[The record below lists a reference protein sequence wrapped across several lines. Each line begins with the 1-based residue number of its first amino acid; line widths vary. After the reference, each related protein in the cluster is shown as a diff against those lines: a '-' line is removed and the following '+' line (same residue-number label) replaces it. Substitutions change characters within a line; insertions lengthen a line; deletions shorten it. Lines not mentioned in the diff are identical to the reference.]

1 MEKHQIEAFYRMVTK
16 WENESAALRVI
27 TTHYIPVNT
36 WLIKYLG
43 LDAALFLSAAY
54 EELFYLRQIGK
65 VKDDDFAVKFSVRKA
80 QMKTGLGEAR
90 QRKAIDVLKSHGL
103 IGTYNTGWVP
113 SYRNIAF
120 NFAVFKSFEQ
130 ELNDFINKE
139 TIKNKKIKE
148 EFDKKMKDVHDDCVN
163 KKIKE
168 QKEFELDFE
177 KCAEEQRLAE
187 QKAIEE
193 WETEHPGE
201 DYYEAHRIQTD
212 ACYAAPP
219 TQPARSFN
227 GFTF

>member
-1 MEKHQIEAFYRMVTK
+1 MEKHQIEAFHRMVTK
-16 WENESAALRVI
+16 WENESATLRVI

-120 NFAVFKSFEQ
+120 NFAVFKSFEK
-130 ELNDFINKE
+130 ELNDFISKE

-168 QKEFELDFE
+168 Q
-177 KCAEEQRLAE
+177 RLAE
-187 QKAIEE
+187 QKAVIEE
-193 WETEHPGE
+193 WETAHPGE

>member
-1 MEKHQIEAFYRMVTK
+1 MEKHQIEAFHRMVTK
-16 WENESAALRVI
+16 WENESATLRVI

-130 ELNDFINKE
+130 ELNDFISKE

-168 QKEFELDFE
+168 Q
-177 KCAEEQRLAE
+177 RLAE
-187 QKAIEE
+187 QKAVIEE
-193 WETEHPGE
+193 WETAHPGE